1 MRVRQAFFWWL
12 LPAAFLLPLW
22 LLVGWVAFSAGAWAF
37 LWVLFIAI
45 PSVFVGQL
53 VLTLLTR
60 SRPSVRA
67 ERAVSWWDVLGYG
80 VWHLLT
86 IALGF
91 FAAVWWAPVM
101 VLTVLVG
108 FALVWLQLWQGWREA
123 RGLTV
128 VRHATDG
135 TAYLAPPAAQP
146 PPRRADADR
155 EVFVVEETPP
165 ADR

>member
-1 MRVRQAFFWWL
+1 MWVRRAFFWWL
-12 LPAAFLLPLW
+12 LPAALLLPLW
-22 LLVGWVAFSAGAWAF
+22 LFVGWGVFSAGAWAF

-53 VLTLLTR
+53 VMTLLTR

-67 ERAVSWWDVLGYG
+67 QRAVSWWDVLGYG
-80 VWHLLT
+80 VWHALT

-91 FAAVWWAPVM
+91 FAASWWAPVM

-108 FALVWLQLWQGWREA
+108 IALVWLQLWQGWREA
-123 RGLTV
+123 REGRIVL
-128 VRHATDG
+128 HATDG
-135 TAYLAPPAAQP
+135 TAYLSASGPASRP
-146 PPRRADADR
+146 ADAER